1 MCKPAYLFLVVL
13 ISGAFNLSAQP
24 INFESLREQ
33 YLQPSDKW
41 PKPFLDP
48 GIAHHEIGL
57 LPVITFPESN
67 PFSVAKMRLGEAL
80 FHDPILS
87 SSKHI
92 ACASCH
98 DRDLGWADGREVSFG
113 HSRRFGKRNAPS
125 IENAALW
132 ETLFWDGRASSLEQ
146 QALMPIQDSNEMNFR
161 LFELGLRLNIN
172 AYYKSK
178 FNEVFGKNIIEV
190 SDVAKALATFQR
202 TIRSRNADFDYFMH
216 AITQEDPKKKDFYA
230 KKLSDQALWGM
241 HLFRTKARCMNCHS
255 GALFSDNKFHN
266 IGLTYYKREYEDLGL
281 FNITGM
287 PDDVGKFKTPS
298 LRGVMNTKPWMH
310 NGLFASMEGIINI
323 YNAGGVRIPKDKN
336 DVFFPETSPIL
347 QPLLLTTEEMKALE
361 AFLNAITTHPAR
373 GPHFS
378 FLSRSK

>member
-1 MCKPAYLFLVVL
+1 MFKPAYLFLVVL

-41 PKPFLDP
+41 PKPFLDS

-57 LPVITFPESN
+57 LPAITFPESN

-113 HSRRFGKRNAPS
+113 HNRRFGKRNAPS

-361 AFLNAITTHPAR
+361 AFLNAITAHPAR

-378 FLSRSK
+378 FLSQSK